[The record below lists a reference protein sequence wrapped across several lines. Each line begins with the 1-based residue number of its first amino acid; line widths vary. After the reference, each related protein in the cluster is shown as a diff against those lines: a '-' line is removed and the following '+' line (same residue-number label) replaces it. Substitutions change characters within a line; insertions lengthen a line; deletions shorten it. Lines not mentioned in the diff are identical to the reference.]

1 MFKRVR
7 WVSTGVAVGFG
18 GSIWLQRKM
27 KDAAARYRPAGVA
40 ASAASRARD
49 ALEEG
54 RAAMR
59 EREAELRG
67 STPADRGAKPVAAR
81 SGAKASSPGGSRRR
95 ARKP

>member
-7 WVSTGVAVGFG
+7 WMSTGVAVGFG
-18 GSIWLQRKM
+18 GALWLQRKV
-27 KDAAARYRPAGVA
+27 KTAANRYRPVEVAGA
-40 ASAASRARD
+40 AAARARD

-67 STPADRGAKPVAAR
+67 SA
-81 SGAKASSPGGSRRR
+81 GSRRPR
-95 ARKP
+95 RP